1 VVLPSQVL
9 RQGPIVGDHPNIAGL
24 LLDPTYHANDEPL
37 LAPLNIQS
45 EPRNELIPWNGAVG
59 DAY

>member
-1 VVLPSQVL
+1 VL